1 MSGPVGGKRN
11 YTGGGR
17 EKNSA
22 GRSTTNTCLLFLWIW
37 AIIPLNFAMNK
48 TLCCTA
54 GEEPSHRERRGF
66 RCTLDIM
73 SVLCHWGVGGQ
84 KKSTLFAWC
93 CIFMRPLSPLGTM
106 RSNKKIEITSGSRG
120 TQPALTE
127 AGWARPVSGSSMRSP
142 GSWTCRW
149 RRCHRRAWWWRR
161 IGPRGRLGR
170 RRPGTRWGWC
180 SPGRSWSSAGCRPRP
195 PKRGWPPSWCTS
207 RTSWRT
213 CASPPVLC
221 PWPKETHGDR
231 YGFCSHAGKFG
242 LSHHFWHRHDKQWWT
257 RPNTLNSYK
266 CYISSLFP
274 PLLWELLWKYLT
286 TLTLVQSWV
295 GFLFSCTL
303 FITT

>member
-1 MSGPVGGKRN
+1 
-11 YTGGGR
+11 
-17 EKNSA
+17 
-22 GRSTTNTCLLFLWIW
+22 
-37 AIIPLNFAMNK
+37 
-48 TLCCTA
+48 
-54 GEEPSHRERRGF
+54 
-66 RCTLDIM
+66 
-73 SVLCHWGVGGQ
+73 
-84 KKSTLFAWC
+84 
-93 CIFMRPLSPLGTM
+93 MRPLSPLGTT
-106 RSNKKIEITSGSRG
+106 RSKKNKITSGSRR

-149 RRCHRRAWWWRR
+149 RHCHRRAWWWRR

-231 YGFCSHAGKFG
+231 YGFCSRAGKFG
-242 LSHHFWHRHDKQWWT
+242 LGHHFWHGHDKQWWT

-266 CYISSLFP
+266 CYISSSIAMEIPDNINAGAVLGWIFVF
-274 PLLWELLWKYLT
+274 LHTVHYVLNRK
-286 TLTLVQSWV
+286 V
-295 GFLFSCTL
+295 GFCGVYPSTKD
-303 FITT
+303 